1 MYLVAEC
8 PKCRATQGIF
18 TKKSVADAIL
28 YCKICEKRSKLTK
41 EELINNLE
49 NITLNRVCKV
59 MIGVTD
65 RILKLGEEK

>member
-41 EELINNLE
+41 ERGEDAYVWYAGNDVSTSIAL
-49 NITLNRVCKV
+49 
-59 MIGVTD
+59 
-65 RILKLGEEK
+65 LKKLKSMRKR